1 MSAEKKF
8 LREKF
13 IEFQTKIAD
22 LALSLTE
29 QENSFEEKEK
39 VLYLS
44 LLDILDAFE
53 NVDEMI
59 EAKKDN
65 FDKAAFML
73 SKNIR
78 SIHKKFV
85 RLMKAGHIVPME
97 FPDNKARMA
106 FCKVV
111 DTREEPEMENET
123 ILSVVKKGYFR
134 KEGGAILRKAEV
146 ITVFNG

>member
-1 MSAEKKF
+1 MSVGKKF

-22 LALSLTE
+22 LALSLVE

-39 VLYLS
+39 ILYLG

-59 EAKKDN
+59 EAKRDT
-65 FDKAAFML
+65 FDKASFML
-73 SKNIR
+73 GRNIR
-78 SIHKKFV
+78 SIHKKLI

-111 DTREEPEMENET
+111 DTREKPEMENET
-123 ILSVVKKGYFR
+123 ILFVVKKGYLR
-134 KEGGAILRKAEV
+134 KQDGTILRKAEV